1 VKHKAHF
8 AFLVIAA
15 LLLSASRLSAWGLAD
30 VLTPDGRPGR
40 PQRTVQPEFDPESHI
55 LFLPPLGDKPFLES
69 VRDLSICRDA
79 QVRLFIFRYLTAGR
93 EYTTGAFRRSR
104 LYLEPVRSA
113 MEEDGTLP
121 GELALLPLLES
132 AYNPWAVS
140 PSGAVGLWQF
150 LQGTSRVLDM
160 KIDPWVD
167 ERRDPGKSTRAAV
180 RHLKNLYSIF
190 GSWDLT
196 LAAYNGGAGYVK
208 RAMIR
213 TRSKSLRELQR
224 KGALRPETSQYVARF
239 AALVVLYNNG
249 DLFGLEDDGGALTPV
264 ETGVLAVEYP
274 ASLRLIAEKT
284 GTPLETIRQL
294 NPELKTNITPPGVK
308 DYPLRLPAGAKQL
321 LEADLEKTYVIKYA
335 SLKKHVVRRGECINV
350 IARRYNTTPRAI
362 MLLNDLRPPWTL
374 HPGQRLYIPI

>member
-1 VKHKAHF
+1 MKHPAHF

-15 LLLSASRLSAWGLAD
+15 LLLGVSRLSAWGLTD
-30 VLTPDGRPGR
+30 VFAPDWRAGGQRPVR
-40 PQRTVQPEFDPESHI
+40 PDFDPERHI
-55 LFLPPLGDKPFLES
+55 LFIPPLGDKPFLES

-79 QVRLFIFRYLTAGR
+79 QVRLFLFRYLTAGR
-93 EYTTGAFRRSR
+93 DYTSGAFRRSR
-104 LYLEPVRSA
+104 LYLEPVRSV
-113 MEEDGTLP
+113 MGEDGTLP

-140 PSGAVGLWQF
+140 RSGAVGLWQF

-160 KIDPWVD
+160 KVDPWVD

-249 DLFGLEDDGGALTPV
+249 DLFGLEDEGSTLTPV
-264 ETGVLAVEYP
+264 ETGVQAVEYP

-321 LEADLEKTYVIKYA
+321 LEADLEKAYIIKYA
-335 SLKKHVVRRGECINV
+335 SLKKHVVRRGECINL

>member
-1 VKHKAHF
+1 
-8 AFLVIAA
+8 VIAA
-15 LLLSASRLSAWGLAD
+15 VLLSASRLSAWGLAD
-30 VLTPDGRPGR
+30 VLAPDGRAG

-55 LFLPPLGDKPFLES
+55 LFLPPLGEKPFLES

-150 LQGTSRVLDM
+150 LQGTSRILDM

-239 AALVVLYNNG
+239 AALVVLYNNR
-249 DLFGLEDDGGALTPV
+249 DLFELEDEGSALPPA
-264 ETGVLAVEYP
+264 ETGVPAVELEYP

-374 HPGQRLYIPI
+374 YPGQRLYIPI